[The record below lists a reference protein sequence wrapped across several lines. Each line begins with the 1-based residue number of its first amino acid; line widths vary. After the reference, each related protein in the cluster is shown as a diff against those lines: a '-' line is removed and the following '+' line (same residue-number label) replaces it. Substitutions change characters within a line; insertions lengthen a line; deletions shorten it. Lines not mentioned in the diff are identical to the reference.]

1 MKKLKELG
9 CMLVIFFNIQACQ
22 QDNITDLPAPP
33 TVSFDVQTTSSPN
46 YLLLVDQTPGTFL
59 HKWDLGNGAKA
70 DSSVVEAYYPYAGT
84 YTVTLQSFNAGGFGT
99 ATKEVTIGQDDPD
112 ACFGN
117 IKLLTSCSTKTW
129 VLEPA
134 AGALKVGPDADF
146 TTVWYQTGEADVA
159 VRSCM
164 FNDEYSFSIDGTFQY
179 DNKGDFWAD
188 TDNSGNV
195 TPADMGCAPGCQPST
210 AWPPQYNDWN
220 SNINSFTV
228 NETEITLNGSG
239 VFLGLYK
246 VANGME
252 VVTPQSNITY
262 QIKELTEDKL
272 IVLINF
278 GPGFW
283 QFTFVPK

>member
-1 MKKLKELG
+1 MRKLISCSFLLATLLNMTACNKEK
-9 CMLVIFFNIQACQ
+9 V
-22 QDNITDLPAPP
+22 TELPVPP
-33 TVSFDVQTTSSPN
+33 AAAFDVQTTSDPN
-46 YLLLVDQTPGTFL
+46 RLLLVDQTPGAFL
-59 HKWDLGNGAKA
+59 HKWDLGNGEKA
-70 DSSVVEAYYPYAGT
+70 DSSVVTAYYPYQGT

-99 ATKEVTIGQDDPD
+99 ASKQVTIDQDDPN

-117 IKLLTSCSTKTW
+117 LQLLTSCSTKTW

-146 TTVWYQTGEADVA
+146 TTVWYQTGLSDVG

-164 FNDEYSFSIDGTFQY
+164 FNDEYSFSLDGTFSY

-195 TPADMGCAPGCQPST
+195 TPADLGCAPGCQPSS
-210 AWPPQYNDWN
+210 AWPPQYSDWN
-220 SNINSFTV
+220 SNINSFVV
-228 NETEITLNGSG
+228 NETELTLSGPG
-239 VFLGLYK
+239 VFLALYK

-252 VVTPQSNITY
+252 VTTPQSSITY
-262 QIKELTEDKL
+262 QIKELTESRL
-272 IVLINF
+272 VVLINF

>member
-1 MKKLKELG
+1 MKKINQYGFLLAMTLIIAACGKEE
-9 CMLVIFFNIQACQ
+9 
-22 QDNITDLPAPP
+22 ITELPAPP
-33 TVSFDVQTTSSPN
+33 TATFEIQTTGDPN
-46 YLLLVDQTPGTFL
+46 RLLLVDQTPGAFL
-59 HKWDLGNGAKA
+59 HKWDLGNGVKA
-70 DSSVVEAYYPYAGT
+70 DSSVVEAYYPYQGT
-84 YTVTLQSFNAGGFGT
+84 YTVTLQAFNAGGFGT
-99 ATKEVTIGQDDPD
+99 ATKQVTIDQDDPN

-117 IKLLTSCSTKTW
+117 LQLLTACSTKTW

-146 TTVWYQTGEADVA
+146 TTVWYQTGLPDVA

-164 FNDEYSFSIDGTFQY
+164 FDDEYSFSIDGTFEY

-195 TPADMGCAPGCQPST
+195 TPADLGVAPGCQPST

-220 SNINSFTV
+220 SNINSFSVT
-228 NETEITLNGSG
+228 ETELALNGPG
-239 VFLGLYK
+239 VFLALYK

-252 VVTPQSNITY
+252 VTTPQSAITY
-262 QIKELTEDKL
+262 QIKELTESRL
-272 IVLINF
+272 VVLINF